1 MAPLLA
7 QRTRTDRAFEKL
19 YQRHVGDV
27 YRYALVVM
35 RNPADAED
43 VTQTTFMNAYRAFA
57 RGERPNTPQNWLIAI
72 AHNVCRQR
80 FRQLQRRPHELP
92 LEEEAAEAV
101 PDDDDTPSADDIRRA
116 LSHLAFNQ
124 RAALV
129 MRELEGRT
137 YAEIAEVLDLSTS
150 AVETLIFRAR
160 RALREQLEGGLTC
173 REAEFAISRQLDGR
187 LPRRD
192 KGALRAHLR
201 ECEDCARFARSQRAQ
216 RSAIRGLALIPIPSS
231 LTSFFHHGS
240 GAAAGAGAA
249 AGTGVA
255 MKAAV
260 VGASAIVATGVGVT
274 AARKAGWHPLRKQQ
288 TSAAVAPAA
297 KPSTADVREHP
308 TTPVG
313 GPSPTG
319 AAPRKPRRV
328 PIAAA
333 AGTRPTQHSSAR
345 KQAVARGR
353 VTAPGQLKAKHASQ
367 AHSHKPAVPP
377 GQAKK
382 VSPAPKP
389 PKSKKKHT
397 RPGPTVVLNPPAP
410 VAKPVHPVHP
420 PPPPPPPKKQE
431 TTPTTTAPDDSGPE
445 G

>member
-7 QRTRTDRAFEKL
+7 PRERSDRAFEKL

-57 RGERPNTPQNWLIAI
+57 RGERPRTPQNWLIAI

-80 FRQLQRRPHELP
+80 FRQQQRRPNELP
-92 LEEEAAEAV
+92 LDDDVGQAVAE
-101 PDDDDTPSADDIRRA
+101 DDTPSAEDIRRA

-129 MRELEGRT
+129 MRELEGRS
-137 YAEIAEVLDLSTS
+137 YAEIADVLEISTS

-173 REAEFAISRQLDGR
+173 TEAEFAISRQLDGR

-216 RSAIRGLALIPIPSS
+216 RSAIRSLALIPIPTS

-240 GAAAGAGAA
+240 GAAAGAASAA
-249 AGTGVA
+249 AGTGIAAKVA
-255 MKAAV
+255 L
-260 VGASAIVATGVGVT
+260 VGASAIVATGVGVET
-274 AARKAGWHPLRKQQ
+274 ARKAGFHPFRASAQTKQ
-288 TSAAVAPAA
+288 AAGAPVTPPTQPPTPVEQLLFNSTPAA
-297 KPSTADVREHP
+297 LRRAISASRVE
-308 TTPVG
+308 
-313 GPSPTG
+313 
-319 AAPRKPRRV
+319 APPPK
-328 PIAAA
+328 
-333 AGTRPTQHSSAR
+333 
-345 KQAVARGR
+345 ARGVAHAYGR
-353 VTAPGQLKAKHASQ
+353 TTSRGQLKAKHVAA
-367 AHSHKPAVPP
+367 AHGARPTTPP
-377 GQAKK
+377 GQAKQATR
-382 VSPAPKP
+382 VHPVHPAHPQRSGGPGGSVLRPAPKP
-389 PKSKKKHT
+389 KHEPK
-397 RPGPTVVLNPPAP
+397 P
-410 VAKPVHPVHP
+410 KPEPEHQHPQP
-420 PPPPPPPKKQE
+420 PPPPPPSPPPAVKEHPQPPPPQSKK
-431 TTPTTTAPDDSGPE
+431 
-445 G
+445 